1 MAVTIE
7 QVKNILT
14 RDEPNYIEAAQLG
27 PEAIPHLQTILQE
40 ADPLLA
46 SKAAYL
52 ASMIN
57 SDQAV
62 DVVKEAAASEH
73 AEVRAAAAAATR
85 NLPQKPV
92 TDVLSN
98 LLDDGDVSVRK
109 VTLKSISALGASGA
123 DLGETKP
130 KAGAKKG
137 ATKKGAAKKG
147 GKKGAKK
154 GFAAEAAEVADEGD
168 TSLLAKV
175 RRLAEEDADPYI
187 REIANDTLNRLP

>member
-1 MAVTIE
+1 MAVTLE

-14 RDEPNYIEAAQLG
+14 RDEPNYMEAAQLG
-27 PEAIPHLQTILQE
+27 PEAIPHLQQLLREEDT
-40 ADPLLA
+40 LLA

-73 AEVRAAAAAATR
+73 VNVRAAAAAATR
-85 NLPQKPV
+85 NLPQVPV
-92 TDVLSN
+92 TDVLGT

-109 VTLKSISALGASGA
+109 VTLKSISALSASGA
-123 DLGETKP
+123 DFGEAKP
-130 KAGAKKG
+130 KAARKGAAKKG
-137 ATKKGAAKKG
+137 AKKGAAKKG
-147 GKKGAKK
+147 AKK
-154 GFAAEAAEVADEGD
+154 AAADEEED

-187 REIANDTLNRLP
+187 REIASETLDQLP

>member
-7 QVKNILT
+7 QVREILT
-14 RDEPNYIEAAQLG
+14 RDEPNYMEAAQLG
-27 PEAIPHLQTILQE
+27 PEAIPHLQKLLGE

-46 SKAAYL
+46 SKATYL

-62 DVVKEAAASEH
+62 DVVKEAAVSEY

-85 NLPQKPV
+85 NLPQTPV
-92 TDVLSN
+92 TDVLSS

-123 DLGETKP
+123 DLGEAKP
-130 KAGAKKG
+130 KAGAKKAG
-137 ATKKGAAKKG
+137 KKGAGKKG
-147 GKKGAKK
+147 AGKKGAKK
-154 GFAAEAAEVADEGD
+154 AAAAAAVEED
-168 TSLLAKV
+168 TSLLGKV

-187 REIANDTLNRLP
+187 REIASDTLNKLP

>member
-7 QVKNILT
+7 QVKDILT
-14 RDEPNYIEAAQLG
+14 RDEPNYMEAAQFG
-27 PEAIPHLQTILQE
+27 PEAIPHLQKLLQE

-57 SDQAV
+57 SEQAV
-62 DVVKEAAASEH
+62 DVVKEAATSEH
-73 AEVRAAAAAATR
+73 AQVRAAAAAATR
-85 NLPQKPV
+85 NLLQQKPV
-92 TDVLSN
+92 TDVLSS

-109 VTLKSISALGASGA
+109 VTLKSIGAISASGA
-123 DLGETKP
+123 DLGEGKP
-130 KAGAKKG
+130 KAA
-137 ATKKGAAKKG
+137 AKKGAAKKGAAKKRG

-154 GFAAEAAEVADEGD
+154 GAAAAVADEED
-168 TSLLAKV
+168 TSLFGKV

-187 REIANDTLNRLP
+187 REIANDTLSRFK

>member
-1 MAVTIE
+1 MAVTLE

-14 RDEPNYIEAAQLG
+14 RDEPNYMEAAQLG
-27 PEAIPHLQTILQE
+27 PGAIPHLQKLLQE

-46 SKAAYL
+46 SKATYL
-52 ASMIN
+52 ASMIK

-62 DVVKEAAASEH
+62 DVVKEAAVSEH

-85 NLPQKPV
+85 NLPQMPV
-92 TDVLSN
+92 TDVLSG

-123 DLGETKP
+123 DLGEAKP

-137 ATKKGAAKKG
+137 AHKAAP
-147 GKKGAKK
+147 
-154 GFAAEAAEVADEGD
+154 DED
-168 TSLLAKV
+168 TSLLGKI

-187 REIANDTLNRLP
+187 REIASDTLNQLP

>member
-57 SDQAV
+57 SDRAV

-137 ATKKGAAKKG
+137 AKKGAAKKG
-147 GKKGAKK
+147 GKKSAKK
-154 GFAAEAAEVADEGD
+154 GVAAEAAEVADEGD

>member
-14 RDEPNYIEAAQLG
+14 RDEPNYMEAAQLG
-27 PEAIPHLQTILQE
+27 PEAIPHLQKLLQE

-46 SKAAYL
+46 SKATYL
-52 ASMIN
+52 ASLIN

-62 DVVKEAAASEH
+62 DVVREAAASEH
-73 AEVRAAAAAATR
+73 VQVRAAAAAATR
-85 NLPQKPV
+85 NLPQIPV
-92 TDVLSN
+92 TDMLSS

-123 DLGETKP
+123 DLGEAKP
-130 KAGAKKG
+130 KGGAKRG
-137 ATKKGAAKKG
+137 AKKGAAKKRG
-147 GKKGAKK
+147 AKRGAKK
-154 GFAAEAAEVADEGD
+154 GAADEED
-168 TSLLAKV
+168 NSLLGKV

-187 REIANDTLNRLP
+187 REIASDTLNQLP

>member
-7 QVKNILT
+7 QVREILT
-14 RDEPNYIEAAQLG
+14 RDEPNYMEAAQLG
-27 PEAIPHLQTILQE
+27 PEAIPHLQTLLVD

-46 SKAAYL
+46 SKATYL

-57 SDQAV
+57 SDRAV

-85 NLPQKPV
+85 NLPQTPV

-123 DLGETKP
+123 DLGEAKP
-130 KAGAKKG
+130 AGGAKK
-137 ATKKGAAKKG
+137 AAKKGAAKKG
-147 GKKGAKK
+147 GKKSAKK
-154 GFAAEAAEVADEGD
+154 GMAAAEDEVVD
-168 TSLLAKV
+168 TSLLGKV

-187 REIANDTLNRLP
+187 REIASDTLNQLP

>member
-1 MAVTIE
+1 MAVTLE

-14 RDEPNYIEAAQLG
+14 RDEPNYMEAAQLG
-27 PEAIPHLQTILQE
+27 AEAIPHLQKLLQE
-40 ADPLLA
+40 GDNLLA
-46 SKAAYL
+46 SKATYL

-57 SDQAV
+57 SDRAL

-85 NLPQKPV
+85 NLPQMTL
-92 TDVLSN
+92 TDMLGS

-109 VTLKSISALGASGA
+109 VTLKSIGSLGASGA
-123 DLGETKP
+123 DLGEAKP
-130 KAGAKKG
+130 KGAAKKS
-137 ATKKGAAKKG
+137 AAKKGAAKKG
-147 GKKGAKK
+147 GAKKGAKK
-154 GFAAEAAEVADEGD
+154 VVADEED

-187 REIANDTLNRLP
+187 REIASDTLKQLP